1 MRAAPDAAGP
11 SAPYFVSL
19 EFDPTPSTIARF
31 NRALTQFFIVFYNCC
46 NLTFRPIQL
55 GDRAHCW
62 LLSASSDALLLAW
75 FRRKEF
81 NLVRFVAPI
90 IRIGR
95 TAFYR
100 EIETAI

>member
-11 SAPYFVSL
+11 SAPYFVCL

-31 NRALTQFFIVFYNCC
+31 NRA
-46 NLTFRPIQL
+46 
-55 GDRAHCW
+55 HCW
-62 LLSASSDALLLAW
+62 LPSASNDALLLAW

-90 IRIGR
+90 VGVGR

-100 EIETAI
+100 EIETTI